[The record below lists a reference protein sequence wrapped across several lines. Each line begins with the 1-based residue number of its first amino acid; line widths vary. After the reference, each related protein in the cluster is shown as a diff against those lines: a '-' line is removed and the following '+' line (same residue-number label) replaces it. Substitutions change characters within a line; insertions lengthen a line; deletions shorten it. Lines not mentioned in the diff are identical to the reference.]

1 MPHPIDAL
9 ELRRMADAK
18 LQDGRLPSSPPEVV
32 LAGPGSGS
40 TCALCAQVI
49 TSEDVEYECEQS
61 SGQICLHVR
70 CHAIWQL
77 AVSARVSGTSLAHC

>member
-1 MPHPIDAL
+1 MPQPIDAL

-18 LQDGRLPSSPPEVV
+18 LQDGRLPAFLPDVV

-40 TCALCAQVI
+40 TCTLCAQVI
-49 TSEDVEYECEQS
+49 TSEDVEYDCEQS
-61 SGQICLHVR
+61 SRQICLHVR
-70 CHAIWQL
+70 CHTVWQL